1 MKKILILGGNG
12 FIGRNLCSYLVSKGE
27 SVYSFDM
34 RIPENKLQGVEF
46 IEGDFFDDYTL
57 KSVIQDMDII
67 FHAISTINPGNSN
80 DKFIMGYERD
90 FIQTIK
96 LCDYI
101 KDTNS
106 RLIFLSSGGTVYGNQ
121 TVQPIKEESVPSP
134 INHYGNI
141 KLCIENTIRTFN
153 YQNKRKMRIARI
165 SNPYGP
171 GQDYNKGV
179 GFIDAAI
186 KKALHGETLEIWGDG
201 SVIRDYIYIQDL
213 CVMLYSL
220 MEYEGETEVFNLSSN
235 VGKSQN
241 EIVDA
246 LRKIEPYMKV
256 VYKERRAVDAGKIIL
271 DNHKILEICN
281 VKLTDIND
289 GIRKYYDY
297 LKNMQ

>member
-27 SVYSFDM
+27 KVYSFDM
-34 RIPENKLQGVEF
+34 HLPENKIEGVEF

-57 KSVIQDMDII
+57 KSVIKGMDVI

-121 TVQPIKEESVPSP
+121 EIQPIKEESVPAP

-153 YQNKRKMRIARI
+153 YQNRRRMRIARI

-186 KKALHGETLEIWGDG
+186 KKALKGETLEIWGDG
-201 SVIRDYIYIQDL
+201 SVIRDYIYIQDV
-213 CVMLYSL
+213 CIMLYAL
-220 MEYEGETEVFNLSSN
+220 MEYEGETEVFNISSS

-241 EIVDA
+241 EIIEV
-246 LRKIEPYMKV
+246 LRDILPNVNV
-256 VYKERRAVDAGKIIL
+256 VYKEKRAVDANKIIL
-271 DNHKILEICN
+271 DNHKILEVCN
-281 VKLTDIND
+281 IKPTDIND
-289 GIRKYYDY
+289 GIKKYYDY
-297 LKNMQ
+297 LRNIQ